1 MTPATQL
8 LDKQAVAYRLHQYE
22 QATANSDYGIDAS
35 EQLGVAPEQVFKTLV
50 AELDSHALVV
60 AIVPVSSRLHMKSL
74 ANAAGAKKA
83 FMADR
88 ARVEKTTG
96 YVLGGV
102 SPLGQKKALPTFI
115 DTSAQAFD
123 TIFVSGG
130 RRGLEIELAPDDL
143 SALTSARFAN
153 LGEHA

>member
-1 MTPATQL
+1 MTPATRL
-8 LDKQAVAYRLHQYE
+8 LDQHAVDYRLHSYE
-22 QATANSDYGIDAS
+22 HTTANSDYGIDAS

-115 DTSAQAFD
+115 DKSAQAFD

>member
-8 LDKQAVAYRLHQYE
+8 LDKHAVAYRLHPYE
-22 QATANSDYGIDAS
+22 HTTANSDYGIDAS

-50 AELDSHALVV
+50 VELDSPALVV
-60 AIVPVSSRLHMKSL
+60 AIVAVSSRLHMKSL
-74 ANAAGAKKA
+74 ANAAGDKKA

-88 ARVEKTTG
+88 SRVEKTTG

-102 SPLGQKKALPTFI
+102 SPLGQRKALATFI

-123 TIFVSGG
+123 TIFISGG

-143 SALTSARFAN
+143 ATLTGGRFAA